1 MRHFILLLMVAGTT
15 SCASSGSPRTGIA
28 APTERV
34 VATDADNIYR
44 TTVRPNPKV
53 ALPVAPSRAF
63 DALKAV
69 YAELGIPQ
77 VVSDPA
83 TGQVGNGNFFK
94 SRQLADQPISTYLDC
109 GDSLTGPAA
118 DIYRIYM
125 SLVSVIRPSGNG
137 TSELETAFRASAQN
151 MSGAAAERVACTS
164 TGRFEE
170 RIQRMVLL
178 KTGATPQ

>member
-1 MRHFILLLMVAGTT
+1 MRHFILLLMLAGTT

-28 APTERV
+28 APTERI

-53 ALPVAPSRAF
+53 ALPIAPSRAF

-77 VVSDPA
+77 VMSDPA

-137 TSELETAFRASAQN
+137 TSELETAFKASAQN

>member
-1 MRHFILLLMVAGTT
+1 MRHFILLLMLAGTT

-28 APTERV
+28 APTERI

-53 ALPVAPSRAF
+53 ALPIAPSRAF

-137 TSELETAFRASAQN
+137 TSELETAFKASAQN

>member
-1 MRHFILLLMVAGTT
+1 MRHFILLLVVAGTT
-15 SCASSGSPRTGIA
+15 SCASSGSPRTGIS

-34 VATDADNIYR
+34 VATDGDNIYR
-44 TTVRPNPKV
+44 TTVRANPKV

-63 DALKAV
+63 EALKAV
-69 YAELGIPQ
+69 YAELGIPE

-83 TGQVGNGNFFK
+83 TGQVGNSNFYK
-94 SRQLADQPISTYLDC
+94 SRQLADQPRSTYMDC
-109 GDSLTGPAA
+109 GDSLTGPSA
-118 DIYRIYM
+118 DIYRIYI
-125 SLVSVIRPSGNG
+125 SLISVVRPAGNG
-137 TSELETAFRASAQN
+137 TSELETSFQASGRN

-178 KTGATPQ
+178 KTGAGPQ

>member
-1 MRHFILLLMVAGTT
+1 MRHFILLLVIAATT
-15 SCASSGSPRTGIA
+15 SCASSGSTRTGIA

-34 VATDADNIYR
+34 VATDGENIYR
-44 TTVRPNPKV
+44 TTVRANPKV

-63 DALKAV
+63 EALKAA
-69 YAELGIPQ
+69 YTELGIPQ

-83 TGQVGNGNFFK
+83 TGQVGNTSFVK

-125 SLVSVIRPSGNG
+125 SLTSVIRPSGNG
-137 TSELETAFRASAQN
+137 TSELETSFKASGQN

-164 TGRFEE
+164 TGRLEE

-178 KTGATPQ
+178 KTGAIPQ